1 MCLTWQWGKAGLTDW
16 RQSEGSKSN
25 YIDRQLQKKWSNKT
39 NLVMHSTPNNNRVLE
54 AKENIWVAT
63 IRKVNWASFCLRSPH
78 KICYTFM
85 VIFFRYCAEYQ
96 LGSRN
101 LTSCFKPAMCLPS
114 LLRLCKYK
122 LLCVPYCESCV
133 VITNYFFCWETW
145 IRQYTNTRS
154 QRLPCRAVRDFHIP
168 HV

>member
-114 LLRLCKYK
+114 LLRLCNAVQVTLCAILRK
-122 LLCVPYCESCV
+122 LCCNHKL
-133 VITNYFFCWETW
+133 FFLLGNVNLA
-145 IRQYTNTRS
+145 I
-154 QRLPCRAVRDFHIP
+154 HK
-168 HV
+168 H